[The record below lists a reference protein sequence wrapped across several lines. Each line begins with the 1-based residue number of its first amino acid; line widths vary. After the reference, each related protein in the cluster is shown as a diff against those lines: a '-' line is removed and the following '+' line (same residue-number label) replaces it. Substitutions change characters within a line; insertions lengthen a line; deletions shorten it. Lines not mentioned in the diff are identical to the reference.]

1 VKKTF
6 IIFTI
11 TLLTLI
17 GLFIAAVYAIL
28 QTRHAAP
35 AISQLLSHVT
45 GYSINVSEA
54 KYTPPL
60 QLSLQDVSI
69 VDKEQKIQLPIV
81 ELWFSPEI
89 VHQGK
94 LSFDSILV
102 EQANLDWNN
111 IEGSWFESFNT
122 HQVALK
128 HVDINGANWS
138 ARDVSLQIDS
148 PQWTEPN
155 QHLPYGDIQLAA
167 QQVYV
172 RGEALD
178 NLLVDIRYQATE
190 STIFGSSFHWRGAS
204 ISGQAEQYSQGW
216 SLVNVTIDG
225 LKLPDTTPASQLFTT
240 LKQLNLPINNINSLD
255 ILNGSFRYGDWQF
268 SLLDA
273 SLEQLNLH
281 RSLWQQDKGYI
292 SFNAE
297 RIASEGLELFSPRAT
312 INLNS
317 NQIQVKEFDGD
328 IKQGRLQLSGD
339 LTQKRVKLDYLK
351 LAGIK
356 WLEGTEQLIQTL
368 HQQMAPINE
377 LVIGQ
382 LDVENSQFIQVEHPP
397 FWQVSGLNIDGKQL
411 QLVKD
416 GALGLFQGQLEIST
430 NSANYDKL
438 IASQAHVKASATQQT
453 LSLERAFIP
462 LEQGYIEASGEWETQ
477 SASAP
482 WQLRLHADGV
492 PLQQSFIEQWLPF
505 ELTGLAEFDIDVSG
519 LSGDY
524 AMFAHSL
531 SGHIHTNIHGAE
543 LSAKSADGEQS
554 FQQPW
559 PLDEIKL
566 DADRGRLTIHSASKS
581 SEIAGNVDLTKPE
594 FATLILRSQ
603 HQCHQLWSDL
613 IERANQI
620 EVRCAEPSIDSAP
633 PANQAS
639 VEPQEP
645 STDL

>member
-1 VKKTF
+1 MKKTF
-6 IIFTI
+6 IILTI

-17 GLFIAAVYAIL
+17 GLSVAAVYVTL

-35 AISQLLSHVT
+35 VISQLLSHVT
-45 GYSINVSEA
+45 SYSIKVSKA
-54 KYTPPL
+54 TYTPPL
-60 QLSLQDVSI
+60 QLSLQDLSI
-69 VDKEQKIQLPIV
+69 ADQEQKIQLPIV
-81 ELWFSPEI
+81 ELWLSPEI
-89 VHQGK
+89 IHQGK
-94 LSFDSILV
+94 LIFDSILV
-102 EQANLDWNN
+102 EQANLDWNS
-111 IEGSWFESFNT
+111 IEGNWFESFNT
-122 HQVALK
+122 HQLALK
-128 HVDINGANWS
+128 HVDINGSNWS
-138 ARDVSLQIDS
+138 ARDVRLQIDS
-148 PQWTEPN
+148 PQWVEKN

-167 QQVYV
+167 QQVYI

-178 NLLVDIRYQATE
+178 NVLVDIRYQATE
-190 STIFGSSFHWRGAS
+190 STIFGSSFNWRGAS

-240 LKQLNLPINNINSLD
+240 LKQLNLPIDDINSLD
-255 ILNGSFRYGDWQF
+255 ILNGSFRYDGWQF
-268 SLLDA
+268 SRLDA
-273 SLEQLNLH
+273 SLERLNLGD
-281 RSLWQQDKGYI
+281 SLWQQDKGYI

-297 RIASEGLELFSPRAT
+297 RIARKGLELFSPRAT
-312 INLNS
+312 INLNN
-317 NQIQVKEFDGD
+317 NQIQVEEFDGD
-328 IKQGRLQLSGD
+328 IKQGRLQLSGT
-339 LTQKRVKLDYLK
+339 LTPDIVKLDYLK

-368 HQQMAPINE
+368 QQQMTPINE
-377 LVIGQ
+377 LLIGQ

-397 FWQVSGLNIDGKQL
+397 FWQLSGLNIDGKQL

-416 GALGLFQGQLEIST
+416 GRLGLFQGQLEIST

-453 LSLERAFIP
+453 LNLERAFIP
-462 LEQGYIEASGEWETQ
+462 LEQGYIEASGQWETQ
-477 SASAP
+477 SSSAP
-482 WQLRLHADGV
+482 WQLRVHADGV

-543 LSAKSADGEQS
+543 LSAKSANGEQN

-566 DADRGRLTIHSASKS
+566 DADRGRLTIHSASSS

-594 FATLILRSQ
+594 FATLILRTQ

-620 EVRCAEPSIDSAP
+620 ELRCTEPSMQAAP
-633 PANQAS
+633 LTDQAG
-639 VEPQEP
+639 VEPDES